1 MTLLKS
7 AGGVG
12 LELDTGVI
20 RVVEL
25 KGTARNASPVA
36 AAQLEIPPEA
46 VAEGVV
52 ADGGAVAGALSR
64 LWAKAGISTR
74 EVVLGVSNQGVLMRL
89 ATFPKI
95 LEKKLSQTLHYQA
108 GDYFPLP
115 MEQMV
120 LDFSIIGETAGQS
133 GPELE
138 VLLIAARRDMLEKN
152 IGAVVQAGLEP
163 RVVDASALAL
173 VRMLPGEYL
182 SRTVLLAD
190 ISNGL
195 TTLVLSS
202 GGVPRFSRVLSHSLQ
217 TLAREMELTLA
228 GLPETS
234 ELVAAT
240 SGDDRRDG
248 PDGGVLPG
256 QWGIVLANE
265 LRSSIGYYQIQPGA
279 EAVESVFLSGRGSRV
294 PGLAAMLQE
303 MLELPVEPLSPGDRS
318 DGLER
323 LRGIAPEPDI
333 RHFTLCTGLALRGLE
348 A

>member
-1 MTLLKS
+1 MVLLKN

-12 LELDTGVI
+12 LEFDTGVI

-25 KGTARNASPVA
+25 KGTARNASPLA
-36 AAQLEIPPEA
+36 AGQLEIPAEA
-46 VAEGVV
+46 VVEGVV
-52 ADGGAVAGALSR
+52 ADSVAVAGALSR
-64 LWAKAGISTR
+64 LWEITGIGAR
-74 EVVLGVSNQGVLMRL
+74 EVVLGVSNQGVLMRM

-108 GDYFPLP
+108 ADYFPLP

-120 LDFSIIGETAGQS
+120 LDFSVIGETAGQN
-133 GPELE
+133 GPGLE

-152 IGAVVQAGLEP
+152 IGAVLEAGLEP
-163 RVVDASALAL
+163 KVVDASALAL
-173 VRMLPGEYL
+173 VRMLPGVYL

-195 TTLVLSS
+195 TTLVLAS

-217 TLAREMELTLA
+217 SLVKEMDLTLV
-228 GLPETS
+228 GLLGTD

-240 SGDDRRDG
+240 ADDARQTT
-248 PDGGVLPG
+248 PGGGILPG

-265 LRSSIGYYQIQPGA
+265 MRSSIGYYQAQPGA
-279 EAVESVFLSGRGSRV
+279 GAVESVLLSGRGSRIA
-294 PGLAAMLQE
+294 GLAAMLQE
-303 MLELPVEPLSPGDRS
+303 MLELPVELLASGHRVS
-318 DGLER
+318 SLER
-323 LRGIAPEPDI
+323 LRGITEDRDI
-333 RHFTLCTGLALRGLE
+333 QDFTMCTGLALRGLE